1 MAGRIPQAFIDEL
14 IARAD
19 IVEVIGARV
28 PLKKAGRE
36 FKACCPFHDEKSPS
50 FWVSP
55 HKQFYHCFGCG
66 VHGTALGFLMDYE
79 QLPFPEA
86 VEELAGRLGLEVPH
100 EGGNAPDRRAQE
112 PLTELLARAAGFYEE
127 TLSGNDRARAY
138 LRGRGLE
145 AATIERFRI
154 GYSPDAW
161 NEVLRRFGQ
170 GEESRKAL
178 LATGL
183 VIERETPRPGSD
195 PCYDRFRDRIMFPI
209 RDPRGRVLGFGG
221 RVLEGGEPKY
231 LNSPETELFH
241 KGQELYGLHEMRLAR
256 TQSNRLLVVEGYMD
270 VVRLHQAGITYAVAT
285 LGTATTPEHL
295 KRAFRLVGEIV
306 FCFDGDRA
314 GRGAAWR
321 ALQNALPEAREGR
334 ELKFLF
340 LPDGEDPDSLVGK
353 EGKAAFEQRIAQA
366 QPLSEYLVAQLRTEA
381 DLSHADGRAS
391 FLALARPL
399 LAKVP
404 AGIYQE
410 LLLARVASEVGLPT
424 ERLRALLTTGDG
436 GIGAD
441 PRTTRAGTERPGQE
455 RGAQGRGGDGVGG
468 RYTRGGA
475 RTPTAPG
482 RRSLLTQAIQ
492 VLLHF
497 PAAAS
502 ALPPAACAAFDE
514 TAEDELPGVA
524 TLRELLAELRAHPS
538 RSTAQLLEGW
548 RERPEARRLSALYA
562 EPVLL
567 DSVAARSELEGT
579 LLRLAT
585 QVRQERQATRHA
597 ELLARLGQGLATPE
611 EKLEFQTLTSRLA
624 ATRAQPNFQAG
635 QTISQTISQS
645 VSPPTAPPAPE
656 RGSS

>member
-36 FKACCPFHDEKSPS
+36 YKACCPFHDEKSPS

-66 VHGTALGFLMDYE
+66 AHGTALGFLMEYE

-100 EGGNAPDRRAQE
+100 EGGAAPDRRAQE
-112 PLTELLARAAGFYEE
+112 PLVELLGRVAGFYEE
-127 TLSGNDRARAY
+127 TLATSDRARAY

-161 NEVLRRFGQ
+161 NEVLKRFGQ
-170 GEESRKAL
+170 GEEGRRAL

-183 VIERETPRPGSD
+183 IIERETPRPGSE
-195 PCYDRFRDRIMFPI
+195 PWYDRFRDRIMFPI

-256 TQSNRLLVVEGYMD
+256 TQSSRLLVVEGYMD

-353 EGKAAFEQRIAQA
+353 EGRTAFEQRVAQA
-366 QPLSEYLVAQLRTEA
+366 QPLSEYLVAHLATEA

-436 GIGAD
+436 GIGPD
-441 PRTTRAGTERPGQE
+441 PRTTRGGAERAASE
-455 RGAQGRGGDGVGG
+455 RGAQERTGGDG
-468 RYTRGGA
+468 RFSRGTA

-482 RRSLLTQAIQ
+482 RRGLLTQAIQ

-497 PAAAS
+497 PAAAA
-502 ALPPAACAAFDE
+502 ALPPGACAAFDE
-514 TAEDELPGVA
+514 TAEEELPGVG
-524 TLRELLAELRAHPS
+524 TLRDLLADLRAHPA

-567 DSVAARSELEGT
+567 DAVAARAELEGT
-579 LLRLAT
+579 LLRLAR
-585 QVRQERQATRHA
+585 QVQQDRQATRHA
-597 ELLARLGQGLATPE
+597 ELLVRLDQGLATPE
-611 EKLEFQTLTSRLA
+611 EKAEFQALTARLA
-624 ATRAQPNFQAG
+624 TTRA
-635 QTISQTISQS
+635 
-645 VSPPTAPPAPE
+645 
-656 RGSS
+656 